1 MGFCFDPSK
10 GPTRLLAIMRVALM
24 KDFQAE
30 TEIVARIETKIEIR
44 ITSRI
49 TPRNVLP

>member
-1 MGFCFDPSK
+1 
-10 GPTRLLAIMRVALM
+10 MRVALM

-44 ITSRI
+44 ITTRITTGI